1 MLTYI
6 IDKWEFQYDPELTSN
21 AYKEICSVFIWQC
34 NCSSCQNFNVI
45 REEIYPE
52 QFKDLLK
59 SLGINPEKE
68 AEIYHIKKTG
78 FKKHLYGGWFHFAGK
93 FTKNDCPEKMFNL
106 TESFQ
111 ISLTDKVQLVPE
123 ILTKHPVLQL
133 EFKTVIPWVID
144 KKEPK

>member
-1 MLTYI
+1 
-6 IDKWEFQYDPELTSN
+6 
-21 AYKEICSVFIWQC
+21 
-34 NCSSCQNFNVI
+34 
-45 REEIYPE
+45 
-52 QFKDLLK
+52 
-59 SLGINPEKE
+59 
-68 AEIYHIKKTG
+68 
-78 FKKHLYGGWFHFAGK
+78 
-93 FTKNDCPEKMFNL
+93 MFNL